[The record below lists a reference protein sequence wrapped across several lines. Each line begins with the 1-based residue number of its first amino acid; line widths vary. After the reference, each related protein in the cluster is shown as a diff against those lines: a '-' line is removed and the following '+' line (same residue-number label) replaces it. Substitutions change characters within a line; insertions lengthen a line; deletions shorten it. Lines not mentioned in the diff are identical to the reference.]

1 MPNGRWLAGVLVGV
15 SLALTACA
23 SSEEE
28 LGEASSQAAEVQ
40 AVKGSDLRRV
50 TLTAEASARLGIRTE
65 PVRGVSSTA
74 GTGGLTVIPLAALL
88 YDPEGKTW
96 IYTSPTPR
104 TFVRTR
110 VTIDHASG
118 TLAYLREGPPAGTPV
133 VTVGA
138 SELFGAE
145 YGVGGE

>member
-1 MPNGRWLAGVLVGV
+1 MRA
-15 SLALTACA
+15 A
-23 SSEEE
+23 S
-28 LGEASSQAAEVQ
+28 GA
-40 AVKGSDLRRV
+40 
-50 TLTAEASARLGIRTE
+50 
-65 PVRGVSSTA
+65 TA
-74 GTGGLTVIPLAALL
+74 GSTVIPLAAVL

-104 TFVRTR
+104 TFVRAR

-118 TLAYLREGPPAGTPV
+118 TLAHLREGPPPGTPV

-138 SELFGAE
+138 AELFGAE

>member
-1 MPNGRWLAGVLVGV
+1 MPNGRRLAGVLVGLSV
-15 SLALTACA
+15 ALTACA

-40 AVKGSDLRRV
+40 AVKGTDLHRV
-50 TLTAEASARLGIRTE
+50 TLTPEASARLGVRTE
-65 PVRGVSSTA
+65 PVRAASGATA
-74 GTGGLTVIPLAALL
+74 GSTVIPLAAVL

-104 TFVRTR
+104 TFVRAR

-118 TLAYLREGPPAGTPV
+118 TLAHLREGPPPGTPV

-138 SELFGAE
+138 AELFGAE